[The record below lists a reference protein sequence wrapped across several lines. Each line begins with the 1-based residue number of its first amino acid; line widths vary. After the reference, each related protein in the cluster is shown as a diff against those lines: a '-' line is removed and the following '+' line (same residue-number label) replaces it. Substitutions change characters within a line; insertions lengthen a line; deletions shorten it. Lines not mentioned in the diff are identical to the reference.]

1 MKQKLGFLCTVLLL
15 SCLLAAPSFAED
27 AEEEVPVG
35 TRLGSVYTTDIVTY
49 IDGAPIASYN
59 IGGTTVVSVSDLA
72 GYGFQ
77 VEWDPETRWVTVT
90 SAQRP
95 ERMPEPDITREVPG
109 MVRGSYYATDIRVL
123 FNGNE
128 LEHVYNIGGWMM
140 FPLSEVGKVEPN
152 GLLFGNPN
160 FQIGYSRFL
169 CSTEWDRETR
179 TVRFSSLHPG
189 DPLEVNGLSCTVKT
203 ILPAIGTWS
212 AGSVQYQLPSQ
223 VPGEDPVAHWDAA
236 ACSCDFGELTSM
248 SAVQDIFLDHQL
260 SVEAGR
266 ARLREPV
273 WMWISSVKLC
283 RGGDGYFSEKGTT

>member
-95 ERMPEPDITREVPG
+95 ERMPEPDITREVRNGPG
-109 MVRGSYYATDIRVL
+109 Q
-123 FNGNE
+123 
-128 LEHVYNIGGWMM
+128 
-140 FPLSEVGKVEPN
+140 
-152 GLLFGNPN
+152 LL
-160 FQIGYSRFL
+160 
-169 CSTEWDRETR
+169 C
-179 TVRFSSLHPG
+179 H
-189 DPLEVNGLSCTVKT
+189 
-203 ILPAIGTWS
+203 
-212 AGSVQYQLPSQ
+212 
-223 VPGEDPVAHWDAA
+223 
-236 ACSCDFGELTSM
+236 
-248 SAVQDIFLDHQL
+248 
-260 SVEAGR
+260 
-266 ARLREPV
+266 
-273 WMWISSVKLC
+273 
-283 RGGDGYFSEKGTT
+283 

>member
-1 MKQKLGFLCTVLLL
+1 MKQKLGFLCAVLLL

-109 MVRGSYYATDIRVL
+109 TVRGSYYATDLRVL

-140 FPLSEVGKVEPN
+140 IPLSEVGKVEMH
-152 GLLFGNPN
+152 GFILGNPN
-160 FQIGYSRFL
+160 FLIGYSRSL
-169 CSTEWDRETR
+169 CRTEWDGETR

-189 DPLEVNGLSCTVKT
+189 DP
-203 ILPAIGTWS
+203 W
-212 AGSVQYQLPSQ
+212 
-223 VPGEDPVAHWDAA
+223 
-236 ACSCDFGELTSM
+236 
-248 SAVQDIFLDHQL
+248 
-260 SVEAGR
+260 R
-266 ARLREPV
+266 
-273 WMWISSVKLC
+273 
-283 RGGDGYFSEKGTT
+283 